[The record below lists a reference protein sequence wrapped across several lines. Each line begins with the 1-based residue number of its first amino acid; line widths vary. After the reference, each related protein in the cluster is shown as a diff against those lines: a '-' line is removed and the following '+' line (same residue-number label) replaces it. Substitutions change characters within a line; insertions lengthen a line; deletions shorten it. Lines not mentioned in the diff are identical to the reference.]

1 MEAKARPP
9 YLKEKGPFQTASKVN
24 ETLEFD
30 LLSVSRFFDERV
42 EQTTQD
48 NYLNLW

>member
-9 YLKEKGPFQTASKVN
+9 YLKEKWPFQTASKVS

-30 LLSVSRFFDERV
+30 ALSLSRFLDERF
-42 EQTTQD
+42 EQATQD
-48 NYLNLW
+48 IYFNLR